1 MIYLRFVCILS
12 TIIFLKLRCRRY
24 LEKKQ
29 GTKINILLEDKL
41 NKQLIKMNK
50 ETGISKTTIIEKAL
64 EEYFKKA
71 IEIAF

>member
-1 MIYLRFVCILS
+1 M
-12 TIIFLKLRCRRY
+12 
-24 LEKKQ
+24 
-29 GTKINILLEDKL
+29 LLEDKL